1 MGTPSPRS
9 SVLLPPTTATA
20 ADERRQRLRVRLT
33 ASRVAVVLAV
43 VAALQRHLWGHLGF
57 MHELL
62 PWLGAALVPAR
73 RHRAPARG
81 TRAAARSRPGA
92 LARRDRAGAVSGAAR
107 LAAPVGP
114 GGTGPARGRRW
125 LVRER
130 RAFTVHASRA
140 AIRRALWVAAIAA
153 VTLLAVAAVVA
164 LLARDL
170 EHTRMDERLIAV
182 VRAIEVLLVAGFL
195 GSLGWTLLAPRRP
208 PRLTRAD
215 HLRDRERAR
224 GVVAAYGGGT
234 LDYFALRDD
243 KDFFF
248 AGSSVV
254 SYSVRGG
261 VCLVSPD
268 PVGPV
273 AERAEVWAEFLGYT
287 QDFGWSLA
295 VVAASQEWR
304 PLSEA
309 SGLRSVYLGDEAV
322 VDCSRFTLAGGT
334 RRSLRHAVS
343 RVSRAGYT
351 TTFHD
356 PARLEPELRDAV
368 LAVSEESRRGE
379 SERGF
384 SMTRSRLLDPVDTGL
399 WMSITRNA
407 QGRVDA
413 FVQWVPARSWNGWS
427 LDVMRR
433 RVDAEGLPNGLIDFT
448 IAETI
453 AAVADGQAPGVEP
466 GDGVRGLGLNFAVMR
481 GVLEGESGSRVDA
494 LARPL
499 LQRLSKGTQMETL
512 ATFNEKYGPTWVPRW
527 VMLDAPE
534 FIASQLL
541 AVADAEGVT
550 EIPVIGRFFD
560 HAGPD
565 ARSRSGA

>member
-1 MGTPSPRS
+1 M
-9 SVLLPPTTATA
+9 
-20 ADERRQRLRVRLT
+20 
-33 ASRVAVVLAV
+33 
-43 VAALQRHLWGHLGF
+43 
-57 MHELL
+57 
-62 PWLGAALVPAR
+62 
-73 RHRAPARG
+73 
-81 TRAAARSRPGA
+81 
-92 LARRDRAGAVSGAAR
+92 
-107 LAAPVGP
+107 
-114 GGTGPARGRRW
+114 
-125 LVRER
+125 
-130 RAFTVHASRA
+130 HASRA